1 MSISAPQKQRESIR
15 ELNRHPVANPKM
27 TCFQTLRA
35 RSRRYSWKSTC
46 NSQPQVAS
54 KGRRRIE
61 EVKHG
66 GCPSRPRFEN

>member
-35 RSRRYSWKSTC
+35 RSRRYSWKST
-46 NSQPQVAS
+46 SLTLAAAS
-54 KGRRRIE
+54 TGSLE
-61 EVKHG
+61 G
-66 GCPSRPRFEN
+66 GAGF